1 MIIAYVVERKVM
13 RLCTVAVQRALM
25 NGCHDRRTKYYQRKS
40 SERVSEQA
48 SVEMRFLHEIPL
60 YLTAYFEIE
69 EKEKVK
75 KGKRRRYI
83 YISSLTKSNQI
94 CL

>member
-48 SVEMRFLHEIPL
+48 SKRASVEMRFLHEIPL

-69 EKEKVK
+69 EKEKEK
-75 KGKRRRYI
+75 KKEREEDI
-83 YISSLTKSNQI
+83 YIFFN
-94 CL
+94 

>member
-25 NGCHDRRTKYYQRKS
+25 NGCHDRRTKHYQRKS

-48 SVEMRFLHEIPL
+48 S
-60 YLTAYFEIE
+60 
-69 EKEKVK
+69 
-75 KGKRRRYI
+75 KRGDEV
-83 YISSLTKSNQI
+83 LA
-94 CL
+94 